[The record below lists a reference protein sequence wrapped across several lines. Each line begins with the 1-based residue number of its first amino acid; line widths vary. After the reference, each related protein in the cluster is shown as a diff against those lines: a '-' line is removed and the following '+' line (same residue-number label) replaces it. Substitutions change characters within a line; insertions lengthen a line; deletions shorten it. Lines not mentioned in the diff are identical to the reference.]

1 MIKDPN
7 KIIKENIAHYDSG
20 KGVLDTVI
28 PEEDYIRKEF
38 GEDVPSSWI
47 FLDCAC
53 GMGVHLMSVNCRR
66 IGLDISIENLI
77 KGKKLGRETDFI
89 VGNAE
94 SLPLIDASIDAVLL
108 VSALHHFPTYENC
121 IKEVGRVLKG
131 GGKIYIAEAN
141 SIGLLP
147 YRILLWPFNLIRK
160 MRGTYPAHEV
170 HAGKISL
177 VRIKRLLEKYG
188 FCIEKVQ
195 GNSTF
200 IGAFH
205 NLFVKYIPG
214 FKRLT
219 MLNKVIGTIDSSL
232 SRLLPVFLKRFF
244 RMVAIKT

>member
-1 MIKDPN
+1 MVKDPK

-177 VRIKRLLEKYG
+177 VRIKGSWRNMAFALRKFKGTARLLAL
-188 FCIEKVQ
+188 
-195 GNSTF
+195 STTF
-200 IGAFH
+200 LSSI
-205 NLFVKYIPG
+205 YPG
-214 FKRLT
+214 LK
-219 MLNKVIGTIDSSL
+219 G
-232 SRLLPVFLKRFF
+232 LPC
-244 RMVAIKT
+244 